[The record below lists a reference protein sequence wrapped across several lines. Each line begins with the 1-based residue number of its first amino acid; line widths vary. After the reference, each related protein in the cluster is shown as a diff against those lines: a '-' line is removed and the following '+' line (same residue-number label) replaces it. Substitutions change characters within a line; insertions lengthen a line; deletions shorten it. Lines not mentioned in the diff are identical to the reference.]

1 MKFFERFMK
10 PVRWYNLRTVKPIS
24 TVFGLNRGTPI
35 DRYYIEKFL
44 AANKD
49 LIKGR
54 VLEISDN
61 TYTKKFGGSNVTSDI
76 LHYSGDSHAATII
89 GDLTKPD
96 TLPANSMDCFICTQT
111 FNFIYDFQSAIQG
124 THYLLKEGGTLLA
137 TMAGVCQISQY
148 DMDRWGDFWRF
159 TSRSA
164 TEAFGDVFGK
174 ENIEVGHHGNVLASV
189 GLLHGM
195 SLEELTPQELDV
207 VDPTYQI
214 VITVIATKC

>member
-1 MKFFERFMK
+1 MKLFERLIK
-10 PVRWYNLRTVKPIS
+10 PVRWYNLRSVKPIS

-44 AANKD
+44 AANRD

-61 TYTKKFGGSNVTSDI
+61 TYTKKFGGPDVTSDI
-76 LHYSGDSHAATII
+76 LHYSKDNHAATII
-89 GDLTKPD
+89 GDLTKPE

-111 FNFIYDFQSAIQG
+111 FNFIYDFQSAIKG
-124 THYLLKEGGTLLA
+124 THYLLKDGGTLLA
-137 TMAGVCQISQY
+137 TMAGLCQISQY
-148 DMDRWGDFWRF
+148 DMERWGDFWRF

-164 TEAFGDVFGK
+164 TEAFGNVFGK
-174 ENIEVGHHGNVLASV
+174 ENIKVGHHGNVLASV
-189 GLLHGM
+189 GLLHGV

-214 VITVIATKC
+214 VITVTATKC